1 MALHTDLPIYK
12 AAYDLLDVSTDLA
25 RNMPRDFKV
34 SLGSRI
40 RDEILSI
47 VVLICRGN
55 VAREKE
61 QHLLDLIEHQQVVE
75 LLLRL
80 CVDKRLISRPQYAK
94 AIALTTSIGKQA
106 NGWRKSASSPVTRRS
121 RPSSPSDF

>member
-47 VVLICRGN
+47 VVLVCRGN

-61 QHLLDLIEHQQVVE
+61 RHLLDLIEHQQVVE

-80 CVDKRLISRPQYAK
+80 CVDKRLISRAQYAK
-94 AIALTTSIGKQA
+94 AVALTTSIGKQA
-106 NGWRKSASSPVTRRS
+106 NGWRMSRKSASSPVA
-121 RPSSPSDF
+121 